1 MVGATASTRPHR
13 IVVWFRNDLRIHDN
27 PTLNEAF
34 SYEGPK
40 EVSASQLLATAR
52 RRQQSAASVRV
63 D

>member
-1 MVGATASTRPHR
+1 MPVAPRHR
-13 IVVWFRNDLRIHDN
+13 FIWFCRNDLRIHDN